1 MNSGSKRVF
10 TLIGTATGHE
20 LHQILRR
27 SNIRVRKHTGKRL
40 GAIPTQIVSRSIE
53 ILFHRN
59 NTKTP
64 HA

>member
-1 MNSGSKRVF
+1 MNRRSKRVF

-27 SNIRVRKHTGKRL
+27 SNVRVRKHTGKHL

-53 ILFHRN
+53 IPFHRN